1 MDLPIS
7 FSSLGLS
14 APITDALHQ
23 LGYEEPTP
31 VQTKAIPILLKGHD
45 LVAQAQTGTGKTA
58 AFALPVL
65 EKIDLHKQSTQ
76 VLIITPTRELAM
88 QVAEA
93 MQSYAKCLTGF
104 HVLPIYGGQEYSQQL
119 RALKRGP
126 HVVVGTPGRLMDHL
140 RRGTLSIK
148 DTHTVIL
155 DEADEMLNMGFID
168 DVTWIL
174 DQITTKP
181 QIALFS
187 ATLPKV
193 IQNIANNYLKDPEK
207 VTFKNQKS
215 TADNIEQNYIFVAP
229 HKKFD
234 ALLRFLQMDDNDG
247 IIIFTRTK
255 LASDDLAQKIQAH
268 GFRAAALNG
277 DMTQDARKKVVTQM
291 KKGLIDILVATDVAA
306 RGLDIERVTHVINY
320 DIPHDSETY
329 THRIGRTGR
338 AGRKGVAILFAT
350 GKEERLLKA
359 IERSTESTLKPIQA
373 PSLKEIHAKRD
384 ERFINEMVE
393 KMQSDTDLSYAQ
405 NIVDTIVAK
414 THLKVDDIAVVCIS
428 MLQKPIDQKEDIIPE
443 DKPFESSASKGKSRK
458 SFGSSDRR
466 DFKKDGEK
474 RSYRAKSED
483 GDKPT
488 RSYKDSDKKSY
499 GAKKDDGAKRSY
511 APKTDERG
519 DKPYRAKKEDGDKP
533 ARSYK
538 EGEKKSYVAKKE
550 DGDKP
555 ARSYK
560 DSDKKSYATKKNAS
574 AKPARTTY
582 TKKNHD

>member
-7 FSSLGLS
+7 FSSLSLS
-14 APITDALHQ
+14 ARITDALHI

-31 VQTKAIPILLKGHD
+31 VQTRAIPILLQGHD
-45 LVAQAQTGTGKTA
+45 LLAQAQTGTGKTA

-65 EKIDLHKQSTQ
+65 EKIDLSSQTTQ
-76 VLIITPTRELAM
+76 ALIITPTRELAM

-93 MQSYAKCLTGF
+93 LQSYARCLEGF

-126 HVVVGTPGRLMDHL
+126 HVVVGTPGRVMDHL

-148 DTHTVIL
+148 DTRTVIL

-187 ATLPKV
+187 ATMPKV

-207 VTFKNQKS
+207 VIIKNQKS
-215 TADNIEQNYIFVAP
+215 TADNIDQNYIFVAP

-234 ALLRFLQMDDNDG
+234 ALLRFLEMDNNDG
-247 IIIFTRTK
+247 TIIFTRTK

-268 GFRAAALNG
+268 GFRACALNG

-306 RGLDIERVTHVINY
+306 RGLDIERITLVINY

-384 ERFINEMVE
+384 ERFINDILA
-393 KMQSDTDLSYAQ
+393 KMQSETDLSYAQ
-405 NIVDTIVAK
+405 NTVDTIVAK
-414 THLKVDDIAVVCIS
+414 THLTVDDIAVVCIS
-428 MLQKPIDQKEDIIPE
+428 MLQKPIDQNDNMIPV
-443 DKPFESSASKGKSRK
+443 DKPFESSASKGKPRK
-458 SFGSSDRR
+458 SFKSSDRR
-466 DFKKDGEK
+466 DFSNDGEK
-474 RSYRAKSED
+474 KPYRAKKED
-483 GDKPT
+483 SDKPA
-488 RSYKDSDKKSY
+488 RSYKESDKKSY
-499 GAKKDDGAKRSY
+499 GTKKEDGVKRSY
-511 APKTDERG
+511 APKSDDRG

-538 EGEKKSYVAKKE
+538 
-550 DGDKP
+550 
-555 ARSYK
+555 
-560 DSDKKSYATKKNAS
+560 DSDKKSYGAKKDATS
-574 AKPARTTY
+574 KPARTTY
-582 TKKNHD
+582 TKKKDY